1 MEAPGHYL
9 YHGLP
14 GHPSEGHQQ
23 QVLHLHVVLLVA
35 GTVGAEITDFDMIA
49 FTDQTVPEQQKIRGL
64 SVEKIFRPFGLIFR
78 DISDM
83 IALANQAVSI
93 KKIRRS
99 V

>member
-1 MEAPGHYL
+1 
-9 YHGLP
+9 
-14 GHPSEGHQQ
+14 
-23 QVLHLHVVLLVA
+23 
-35 GTVGAEITDFDMIA
+35 MIA
-49 FTDQTVPEQQKIRGL
+49 FTNQTVPEQQKIRGL